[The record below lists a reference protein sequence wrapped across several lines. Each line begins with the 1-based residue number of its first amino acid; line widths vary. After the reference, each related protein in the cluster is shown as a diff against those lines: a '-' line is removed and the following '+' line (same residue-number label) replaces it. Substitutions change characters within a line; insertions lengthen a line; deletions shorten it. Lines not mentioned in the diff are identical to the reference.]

1 MADALLG
8 ALMGGL
14 RGARRGLEIKTKH
27 QYAEAEEAAKEE
39 KTKRLAE
46 EKDIEAAFS
55 QIEGLRLLDPE
66 IASSIGMYQLTQSRA
81 DRPMKPLDQF
91 VIKGLFSQKEE
102 IAEQE
107 AAEAEERELAEA
119 LRKQPTA
126 FGEPAGEKG
135 YLEQDMSGMLM
146 GAGFQELDP
155 FLGEMGLYP
164 VEEPSAGERGKM
176 GAGIGLIGRS
186 IEDYL
191 AQDETPTKGEFSTF
205 LTERRERVEEREAVR
220 AGELA
225 GMEAKTKAKALGLT
239 PSQISARQREAG
251 RARKVEIQAERGR
264 ILTDATKKYQ
274 ANVDIATRK
283 KIGIMSIDNRADL
296 ERVLSKAGKADF
308 WAKIT
313 KGVLGRGEPP
323 DWWFDLHDALTEYN
337 EVPTVFTATDQRG
350 RSVEV
355 TFGED
360 DMSVIEEIMSGRGL

>member
-1 MADALLG
+1 MPEAV
-8 ALMGGL
+8 L
-14 RGARRGLEIKTKH
+14 RGLAGGMKALGRSLTEAERRKQKE
-27 QYAEAEEAAKEE
+27 AEAVAKEE

-55 QIEGLRLLDPE
+55 QIEGLKLLDSE
-66 IASSIGMYQLTQSRA
+66 IASMVGMYQLTQSQA
-81 DRPMKPLDQF
+81 GRPMKALDQF

-119 LRKQPTA
+119 LRQQPTA
-126 FGEPAGEKG
+126 FGEPAGEMG
-135 YLEQDMSGMLM
+135 YLEQDVSGMLM
-146 GAGFQELDP
+146 GRGMGELDP
-155 FLGEMGLYP
+155 GLAALGLTPAQLETP
-164 VEEPSAGERGKM
+164 TSRQEI
-176 GAGIGLIGRS
+176 GAGVGLIGRS

-191 AQDETPTKGEFSTF
+191 AQDETPTEGEFSTF

-225 GMEAKTKAKALGLT
+225 GMTAKTRAKALGLT
-239 PSQISARQREAG
+239 PSQIAARQREAE

-264 ILTDATKKYQ
+264 ILTGATEKYQ

-337 EVPTVFTATDQRG
+337 EVPTVFTATDRKG
-350 RSVEV
+350 KPVEV
-355 TFGED
+355 TFDEN
-360 DMSVIEEIMSGRGL
+360 DMSVIEEIMSARGL